1 MDKQNA
7 DEVRDTLRRK
17 ILLWIPAA
25 IFGAISATLAAT
37 AFRFLRPQQQAASSA
52 GGGAWMPIAPLSEL
66 NGPRPIARK
75 VSIEQRAGWSATNK
89 DRLIY
94 ISARPQPNVFSA
106 VCPHE
111 GCDVE
116 WIDNPGEFIC
126 PCHDSRFGA
135 DGARLSG
142 PAASGLTQIPAR
154 VVEGILQIQPPPD
167 EAQAASLT
175 QAQGRG

>member
-1 MDKQNA
+1 MNKQNA

-37 AFRFLRPQQQAASSA
+37 AYRFLRPPTATEPS
-52 GGGAWMPIAPLSEL
+52 GGAGAWTPIAPLTEL
-66 NGPRPIARK
+66 KGARPIARK
-75 VSIEQRAGWSATNK
+75 VSLEQRAGWSATSK
-89 DRLIY
+89 ESLIY
-94 ISARPQPNVFSA
+94 ISAQTQPTVFSA

-116 WIDNPGEFIC
+116 WIDNPGEFNC

-142 PAASGLTQIPAR
+142 PAASGLTRIPAR
-154 VVEGILQIQPPPD
+154 VVEGILEIQPPA
-167 EAQAASLT
+167 ETQAAS
-175 QAQGRG
+175 GRSSRGRA